1 MKMKDKNWIG
11 GIPIDDIGVAHVNFI
26 QFNEHDEIQLRPV
39 CTITFTKEQWER
51 FKLEINR
58 WFDTNGT

>member
-1 MKMKDKNWIG
+1 MKMKDKNWLVG
-11 GIPIDDIGVAHVNFI
+11 KPIDDIGVAHVNFI
-26 QFNEHDEIQLRPV
+26 QFNEHDEIELRPV

-51 FKLEINR
+51 FKLEINC